1 LPSKPYHGGAV
12 VHSFFT
18 TMLHYR
24 QFIKETP
31 AEWVVFIHG
40 AGGSSAVWHKQLK
53 AFQAHFNLLLIDLR
67 GHGLSSTNPMEASV
81 APYTFELI
89 ARDIIEVLDHVKL
102 ASAHFIGVSLGT
114 LVIRQLGDMIS
125 DRMNSMIM
133 VGAITQFS
141 FQSRMWVG
149 LGRMCQHVMPYMWLY
164 KLFAYVIMPASNH
177 RESRNLFIREARQLC
192 QREFLRWF
200 TLTGQL
206 SSLFSRFHVHLA
218 VPTLFVMGDQ
228 DYLFLAPLKKSI
240 RQMQNA
246 ALLVIEECGHVVNVE
261 KAAEFNEKVLEYL
274 LGLKKPGI
282 VPCNIAEL

>member
-1 LPSKPYHGGAV
+1 
-12 VHSFFT
+12 
-18 TMLHYR
+18 MLHYR
-24 QFIKETP
+24 QFTKDVP

-67 GHGLSSTNPMEASV
+67 GHGQSATNEKEKSNP
-81 APYTFELI
+81 PYTFELI
-89 ARDIIEVLDHVKL
+89 AKDIIDVMDHVKL
-102 ASAHFIGVSLGT
+102 SSAHFVGVSLGT

-125 DRMNSMIM
+125 HRMQSMIM

-149 LGRMCQHVMPYMWLY
+149 LGRTCQHVMPYMWLY
-164 KLFAYVIMPASNH
+164 RLFAYVIMPAKNH
-177 RESRNLFIREARQLC
+177 RESRNLFIKEAKHLC

-206 SSLFSRFHVHLA
+206 SSLFSRFKVHIT

-228 DYLFLAPLKKSI
+228 DYLFLAPLKQSI
-240 RQMQNA
+240 RSMQNA

-261 KAAEFNEKVLEYL
+261 KAAEFNEKVLDYL
-274 LGLKKPGI
+274 LSLNH
-282 VPCNIAEL
+282 VNIHQKRLIDSPY